1 MLRKNS
7 TLTVGTMYVHALL
20 GSKRRALRRST
31 IFGHN
36 FMHKYEDL
44 SVRGD
49 QLR

>member
-7 TLTVGTMYVHALL
+7 TSVGTMYVHVLL
-20 GSKRRALRRST
+20 GSKSSALRRST
-31 IFGHN
+31 IFGPN
-36 FMHKYEDL
+36 FMHKCEDL